1 MWITTNW
8 KILKEMG
15 IPDHLICLLKISMKV
30 KKQQSEIDMEQWTG
44 SKMRK
49 DYVNAVYCQPP
60 YLIYMQS
67 TSCEMLGWMNQEG
80 ITIAGRNISN
90 LRHADDTTVM
100 AESKED
106 LKSLLR
112 VKEESKKAG
121 LKLSIQKMKIIAS
134 HPITS
139 WQRDGEKAETVT
151 DFIFLGSKITA
162 DSDCSHEIKRHLLLG
177 RKAMTNLN
185 SVLKAYITVN
195 KGPFSQRYGFSSSHV
210 QM

>member
-1 MWITTNW
+1 M
-8 KILKEMG
+8 LE
-15 IPDHLICLLKISMKV
+15 
-30 KKQQSEIDMEQWTG
+30 KKQQLEPDMEQWTG

-121 LKLSIQKMKIIAS
+121 LKLSIQKIKIMTS
-134 HPITS
+134 HHFMAN
-139 WQRDGEKAETVT
+139 R
-151 DFIFLGSKITA
+151 
-162 DSDCSHEIKRHLLLG
+162 
-177 RKAMTNLN
+177 
-185 SVLKAYITVN
+185 
-195 KGPFSQRYGFSSSHV
+195 
-210 QM
+210 